1 MAMVLNGFLITIL
14 YSTSLSKIFMVD
26 GFGRMLLKQHFGDR
40 EKIMEAKETV
50 MSLGSISSIKD
61 RVTSMM
67 LDLGVT
73 NAEYQIATKQA
84 EISFKAGIK
93 EVVDWVDSFIPSQY
107 RKEELWQARVK
118 EWLGENK

>member
-1 MAMVLNGFLITIL
+1 
-14 YSTSLSKIFMVD
+14 
-26 GFGRMLLKQHFGDR
+26 
-40 EKIMEAKETV
+40 MEAKETV
-50 MSLGSISSIKD
+50 LKSSLIPPDNGIHFP
-61 RVTSMM
+61 T
-67 LDLGVT
+67 L
-73 NAEYQIATKQA
+73 EEQA